1 MSDLRELYQQL
12 ILDHNKNPR
21 NFRTIESAQRTVE
34 GNNPLCGD
42 RMTLY
47 MNLDGEHI
55 SDISFQGSGCAIS
68 KASASLMTETLKGK
82 TVQEAESIFQNF
94 QSMVTDKDSD
104 SGFDTM
110 GNLAVFSSIR
120 DYPTRI
126 KCATLPWHAANAALH
141 NHLKSIS
148 TEGEAS

>member
-42 RMTLY
+42 RLMLY
-47 MNLDGEHI
+47 MNLDGNHI

-68 KASASLMTETLKGK
+68 KASASLMTVALKGK
-82 TVQEAESIFQNF
+82 TVQEAEGIFQNF
-94 QSMVTDKDSD
+94 QRMVTGKDSN
-104 SGFDTM
+104 FDAM
-110 GNLAVFSSIR
+110 GNLAVFSGIR

-126 KCATLPWHAANAALH
+126 KCATLAWHAANAALH
-141 NHLKSIS
+141 NHQKSIS